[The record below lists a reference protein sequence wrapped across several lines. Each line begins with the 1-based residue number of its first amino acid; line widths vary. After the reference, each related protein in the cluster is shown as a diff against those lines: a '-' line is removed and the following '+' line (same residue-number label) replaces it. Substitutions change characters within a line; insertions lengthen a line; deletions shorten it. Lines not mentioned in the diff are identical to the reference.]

1 MIRVAILLVG
11 CLLSGCASIYAGEM
25 ARDALAMCRNVESVD
40 FRGGRVYDS
49 ASTVIRCR

>member
-1 MIRVAILLVG
+1 MIRIVILLAASM
-11 CLLSGCASIYAGEM
+11 LSGCASIYAGEM

-49 ASTVIRCR
+49 ASTLIRCR

>member
-1 MIRVAILLVG
+1 MIRVYLALICCTLP
-11 CLLSGCASIYAGEM
+11 GCASFYAGEM

-40 FRGGRVYDS
+40 FRGGRINES